1 MPSTFSNDIFQS
13 SYQALNTVKLYV
25 RRVFITS
32 DLGINFIPKWMN
44 WLKVI
49 IDADDL
55 PLNVGRDSLQNNPS
69 ITQIKRSVIRKVR
82 RNVFYS
88 DRMLLTM
95 HFRPST

>member
-1 MPSTFSNDIFQS
+1 MPSTFSNDIFQQ

-32 DLGINFIPKWMN
+32 DIGVNFIPKWMN

-55 PLNVGRDSLQNNPS
+55 PLNVGRDSLQSNPS
-69 ITQIKRSVIRKVR
+69 ITQIKRTVLRKVSR
-82 RNVFYS
+82 LYCNSCVGLCSLF
-88 DRMLLTM
+88 
-95 HFRPST
+95 FRPST